1 MGKRIFVYIT
11 FIVALICSVN
21 YMGRLLNPDFTDG
34 ALNAVE
40 AFHELPEN
48 SMDVI
53 VYGSSH
59 AWKGVD
65 TLEMY
70 EKFGIRAYNYGC
82 NWQHMNTTS
91 LFISDSLRSQTPK
104 IIMIETYKIA
114 ELLHD
119 VDMNG
124 EIYYT
129 RNIPMFAEKGEYLK
143 QCFGKEKE
151 RYLSYFVPL
160 IMFHQ
165 NWSTVDAEN
174 FFSGTSPESYIKN
187 RGYSADDTVVPTV
200 LYDYSSF
207 EQKKLGNKAKK
218 VLDQIVDQCAENN
231 IKIIFFTVPYK
242 GEYHYAEAVE
252 SYAKEN
258 DCVYIDFFQNMDEV
272 GIDADSDF
280 RDKTHLNDSGAKK
293 VACYL
298 GNYLIEHFD
307 ISEIQ

>member
-1 MGKRIFVYIT
+1 MIKRIFAYIT
-11 FIVALICSVN
+11 LVIALILLVS
-21 YMGRLLNPDFTDG
+21 YMGSLLNPDFTDG
-34 ALNAVE
+34 ALNAVD
-40 AFHELPEN
+40 AFHELPED

-70 EKFGIRAYNYGC
+70 EEFGIRAYNYGC

-91 LFISDSLRSQTPK
+91 LFISDSLRSQTPE

-114 ELLHD
+114 KLLYD

-129 RNIPMFAEKGEYLK
+129 RNIPMFTEKREYLK

-151 RYLSYFVPL
+151 RYLSYFIPL

-165 NWSTVDAEN
+165 NWSSVDAEN
-174 FFSGTSPESYIKN
+174 FNSGTSVDSYIKN
-187 RGYSADDTVVPTV
+187 RGYSADDTVVPTEI
-200 LYDYSSF
+200 YDYSSF
-207 EQKKLGNKAKK
+207 KQKEIGNKAKK

-242 GEYHYAEAVE
+242 GEYHYGEAVE

-258 DCVYIDFFQNMDEV
+258 DCVYIDLFQKIEEV

-280 RDKTHLNDSGAKK
+280 RDKTHLNNSGAKK
-293 VACYL
+293 VAHYL
-298 GNYLIEHFD
+298 GNYIIEHFD
-307 ISEIQ
+307 IGEIQ